1 MAEPSDSIP
10 TLLPTFEGRQTTAT
24 AQADALREAILGGV
38 FEDGQ
43 ELNQVALAKH
53 FGTSRVP
60 VREALRQLQAE
71 GLVRGEAYL
80 RMVVNGLNI
89 DRVTEIIDIRS
100 ALETYL
106 LGRAI
111 ERAGEGY
118 VEKLRALCDEMDDA
132 PDHDAWLEGNRR
144 FHDALCEP
152 ADAPIA
158 ADLVT
163 NLSKRVARYLRL
175 WSDGQGVH
183 RNREANA
190 EHRAIISHIE
200 DGNRRR
206 AVAELKRHIAH
217 TRARVIA
224 LHGAYHARRTAEV

>member
-1 MAEPSDSIP
+1 MANHSVQ
-10 TLLPTFEGRQTTAT
+10 LPTFEARQTTSDVL
-24 AQADALREAILGGV
+24 ADALRDAILTGV

-80 RMVVNGLNI
+80 RMVVNGLSI
-89 DRVTEIIDIRS
+89 ERVTEIIDIRS

-106 LGRAI
+106 LGRAM
-111 ERAGEGY
+111 ERADEGY
-118 VEKLRALCDEMDDA
+118 VKRLQGLCDELDA
-132 PDHDAWLEGNRR
+132 VQDHARWVDGNRR
-144 FHDALCEP
+144 FHEAMYEP

-158 ADLVT
+158 ADLVM
-163 NLSKRVARYLRL
+163 NLSKRVERYLLL
-175 WSDGQGVH
+175 WSGGRGVQ

-190 EHRAIISHIE
+190 EHRAIIAHIE
-200 DGNRRR
+200 AGDRRK

-217 TRARVIA
+217 TRVHVVA
-224 LHGAYHARRTAEV
+224 LHDVYRARQPADV